1 MRQNIKIG
9 MRRFLASL
17 LILTSFTTSSHALTN
32 AETIVRASARK
43 FGVPVELAIAVAK
56 HESGILC
63 GVVGSHGEVG
73 PLQILPSTAR
83 GMGYRDIRHKGCA
96 AQTDAGM
103 AHLARCYRGMG
114 GNRWAAAACHNQ
126 GFSAITGR
134 IREQAKRYANKVMWQ
149 K

>member
-1 MRQNIKIG
+1 MRVV
-9 MRRFLASL
+9 LAAA
-17 LILTSFTTSSHALTN
+17 IVALTASN
-32 AETIVRASARK
+32 AFAYNVKSLVAASARK
-43 FGVPVELAIAVAK
+43 HGVPVEFALNVAR
-56 HESGILC
+56 HESGLKC
-63 GVVGSHGEVG
+63 GVVGSSGEVG

-103 AHLARCYRGMG
+103 AHLARCFRGMG

-126 GFSAITGR
+126 GFSAITGKITAR
-134 IREQAKRYANKVMWQ
+134 AKRYANKVMWR

>member
-1 MRQNIKIG
+1 MRVV
-9 MRRFLASL
+9 LAAAIVIATGS
-17 LILTSFTTSSHALTN
+17 N
-32 AETIVRASARK
+32 AIAYDARTLVVASAK
-43 FGVPVELAIAVAK
+43 KHGVPTEFALDVAK
-56 HESGILC
+56 HESGIRC
-63 GVVGSHGEVG
+63 GLVGSHGEVG

-126 GFSAITGR
+126 GFSAITGKITAR
-134 IREQAKRYANKVMWQ
+134 AKRYANKVMWR